1 MQLLPKD
8 GLTVGSWADRGG
20 EGGGETDDGGVV
32 GTGTVDGDGR
42 EDLLIS
48 RTSDC
53 SRGEAV
59 LVTLRSPSRPKG
71 QPIALLSLTR
81 LRRRYAVQNAQI
93 LRKQDSNP
101 LPPRPAHP
109 PFPAHRTAQPGKFD
123 SETWPSPQCRPRQG
137 SLPGHAASARFR
149 DSKLC
154 KKRWYLHHA
163 RLRNQTTRFALT
175 GERACF

>member
-20 EGGGETDDGGVV
+20 KGGGYKDDGGVV

-48 RTSDC
+48 RTSDF
-53 SRGEAV
+53 SRGGAV
-59 LVTLRSPSRPKG
+59 LVTLRSPLRPKE

-81 LRRRYAVQNAQI
+81 LRRRHAVQNAQI
-93 LRKQDSNP
+93 LRKQGSNP

-109 PFPAHRTAQPGKFD
+109 L
-123 SETWPSPQCRPRQG
+123 SS
-137 SLPGHAASARFR
+137 
-149 DSKLC
+149 
-154 KKRWYLHHA
+154 
-163 RLRNQTTRFALT
+163 LRNTSK
-175 GERACF
+175 